1 MDHWFTALAL
11 KNALPADAE
20 QDLRERGFVVVPGPV
35 RRDQL
40 PALAAAYDAAVAS
53 AAPED
58 VGGGRTTM
66 RVHDFVNR
74 GSAFDALYVY
84 PPLLATCCRVIG
96 QPFRLSALHARAV
109 RPYSPAQELHVDYE
123 CDGGG
128 WTMVGFILMVDEFRL
143 DNGATRFVPGSHES
157 HAVPAGLPADRTA
170 HHPDEVLA
178 VGPAGSVIVYSGSVW
193 HGHSANSTGE
203 QRRSI
208 QGAYIRR
215 HAPSGMDLPARMRP
229 ETLARIGPLAKY
241 VLAVGPD
248 TAPDCGQ

>member
-1 MDHWFTALAL
+1 MDDWFAALAAG
-11 KNALPADAE
+11 NRLPDAAQQE
-20 QDLRERGFVVVPGPV
+20 LRERGFVVVPGPV
-35 RRDQL
+35 PRGQL
-40 PALAAAYDAAVAS
+40 PTLARAYDAAVAS

-58 VGGGRTTM
+58 IGGGRTTT

-74 GSAFDALYVY
+74 GPAFDALYVH
-84 PPLLATCCRVIG
+84 PPLLATCCRFIG

-109 RPYSPAQELHVDYE
+109 RPHAPAQELHVDYE
-123 CDGGG
+123 RDGGG
-128 WTMVGFILMVDEFRL
+128 WPMVGFILMVDEFRP
-143 DNGATRFVPGSHES
+143 DNGATRFVPGSHGS
-157 HAVPAGLPADRTA
+157 PAAPPGLPADRTA
-170 HHPDEVLA
+170 RHPDEVLA
-178 VGPAGSVIVYSGSVW
+178 TGPAGSVIVYSGSAW

-203 QRRSI
+203 QRRSL